1 MSTNQTRYNMNH
13 QEQKQ
18 EEKEG
23 KQEEQQSFFFVPIQP
38 IQPIQSGQAARV
50 ALPASFPPVES
61 LFPSSSSAVPPLTDA
76 YLRKRTVHQVAH
88 GVPYSEQKRSKFAQP

>member
-38 IQPIQSGQAARV
+38 IQPAQAALPV
-50 ALPASFPPVES
+50 SFPASFPPVES